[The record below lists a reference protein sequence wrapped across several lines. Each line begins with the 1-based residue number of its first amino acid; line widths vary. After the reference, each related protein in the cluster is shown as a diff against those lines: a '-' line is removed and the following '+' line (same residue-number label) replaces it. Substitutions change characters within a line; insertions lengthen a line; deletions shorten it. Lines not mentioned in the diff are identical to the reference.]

1 MTTMR
6 IRLTK
11 CGAFVR
17 GVMMGLVLNIAALP
31 SLARGDESPPVD
43 PAQSA
48 SLTRA
53 RTIEETQ
60 EYLFQVLFSTP
71 APNAAVEFDLAW
83 ADGGRS
89 IAQAIAPTGE
99 TINVGVMERRSLD
112 PMQPAV
118 VGALTS
124 EQAVQLEAM
133 SLDVELCVG
142 TVGVSD
148 AALVALFMC
157 FTGIDEKGSA
167 FERAVVIEV
176 ADYDPSVVFLLDG
189 ALDEPEVIA
198 VGDGDSGASG
208 ERQVAGGPWGYWRC
222 VGHVLK
228 CEALLLGC
236 LASAVATVTGCTL
249 ACGATLTLGCVA
261 CVLLGIGGTVALCD
275 SAISCI
281 GIGRA
286 RGCIP

>member
-1 MTTMR
+1 MTTIR
-6 IRLTK
+6 SRLTK

-17 GVMMGLVLNIAALP
+17 GAMMGLVIGMGAVP
-31 SLARGDESPPVD
+31 TLARGEESPPVD
-43 PAQSA
+43 SAQSA
-48 SLTRA
+48 SLTLA

-60 EYLFQVLFSTP
+60 EYLFQVLFSAA
-71 APNAAVEFDLAW
+71 APSAAVEFDLAW

-89 IAQAIAPTGE
+89 IAEAVAPGGE
-99 TINVGVMERRSLD
+99 TISIGVMDRGSVN
-112 PMQPAV
+112 PMQPEV
-118 VGALTS
+118 IGALTP
-124 EQAVQLEAM
+124 EQASQLEAM
-133 SLDVELCVG
+133 SLGVELCFG
-142 TVGVSD
+142 TIAVSD
-148 AALVALFMC
+148 AALVAMFMC

-167 FERAVVIEV
+167 FERAVVLQV
-176 ADYDPSVVFLLDG
+176 TDYDPSVVFLLAG
-189 ALDEPEVIA
+189 ALEEPEVIA
-198 VGDGDSGASG
+198 VGGGDAGASG
-208 ERQVAGGPWGYWRC
+208 ERQAAGGPWGYWRC

-228 CEALLLGC
+228 CEALFVGC
-236 LASAVATVTGCTL
+236 LASGVATVTGCAL